1 MVCRMNIRTIL
12 IGLALLIIA
21 IQFIPRHHTLEAINP
36 VEEFS
41 APESEQEMALLKSA
55 CYDCHSNETEYPW
68 YAQVQPLAWWID
80 NYVEEGREKL
90 NFSIWQ
96 TYSAKDMNHAL
107 EECIEMVEEKEMP
120 LTSFTLTHPEARLSE
135 LQRQQLV
142 DWFKKLRAEF

>member
-1 MVCRMNIRTIL
+1 
-12 IGLALLIIA
+12 
-21 IQFIPRHHTLEAINP
+21 
-36 VEEFS
+36 
-41 APESEQEMALLKSA
+41 MALLKSA

-80 NYVEEGREKL
+80 HHVEEARESL

-96 TYSAKDMNHAL
+96 TYSVKDMDHAF

-135 LQRQQLV
+135 LQRQQMV
-142 DWFKKLRAEF
+142 DWFKKLRAEY